1 MYTVALN
8 KEQAEKVL
16 KTYFSKA
23 PKITNISR
31 NDDGSIYF
39 ITARTVPGNL
49 HTEWQLR
56 VWYNR
61 IQYGKCMFGELRKG
75 EARYDFS
82 YGYSERLMKPLTDA
96 CREAVKEWEKGNG
109 LFLEEKVDGLFLEE
123 KGNEPVVDL
132 PSTQSSDKTGYIVTI
147 ILLALAVIYLLISK

>member
-8 KEQAEKVL
+8 KEQAEKIL

-96 CREAVKEWEKGNG
+96 CRKAVMEWEKGNG
-109 LFLEEKVDGLFLEE
+109 LFLEEKGDES
-123 KGNEPVVDL
+123 VVDL
-132 PSTQSSDKTGYIVTI
+132 PSPQSSDKTGYIVTI

>member
-31 NDDGSIYF
+31 DDDGSIYF

-49 HTEWQLR
+49 YTEWQLR

-109 LFLEEKVDGLFLEE
+109 LFLEEKVD
-123 KGNEPVVDL
+123 EPVVDL

>member
-8 KEQAEKVL
+8 KKQAEKVL

-61 IQYGKCMFGELRKG
+61 IQYGKCMFGELRKR

-109 LFLEEKVDGLFLEE
+109 LFLEEKGD
-123 KGNEPVVDL
+123 EPVVDL